1 MSAKFTLKF
10 NLEVFCLSHKPY
22 LIILIFQLTTYTQS
36 APAACNNQ
44 ALHNNV
50 GLHISSYF
58 VETWRHVHRCSY
70 WECLKKGVILGILIV
85 GEQIP
90 QFRPKKN

>member
-36 APAACNNQ
+36 APAACNQ
-44 ALHNNV
+44 ALRNITLDCIFQVTLWKPGGMCTGAHTGNV
-50 GLHISSYF
+50 SKRGLF
-58 VETWRHVHRCSY
+58 WV
-70 WECLKKGVILGILIV
+70 
-85 GEQIP
+85 
-90 QFRPKKN
+90 F

>member
-58 VETWRHVHRCSY
+58 VETWRPVHRCLL
-70 WECLKKGVILGILIV
+70 ECDKA
-85 GEQIP
+85 
-90 QFRPKKN
+90 PKEF